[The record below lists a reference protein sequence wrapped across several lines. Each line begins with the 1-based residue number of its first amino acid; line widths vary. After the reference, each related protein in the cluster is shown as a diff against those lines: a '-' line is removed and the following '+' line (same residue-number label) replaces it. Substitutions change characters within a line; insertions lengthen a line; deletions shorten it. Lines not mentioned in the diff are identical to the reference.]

1 MRIFRFDEEVSIP
14 IDAFGSRF
22 RIGPLTGWDSRVRV
36 QIMHLPP
43 DGLIGRHEAGTP
55 QLVACVAG
63 SGTVAGADGRWR
75 DLRPGYAAVWEPG
88 EDHETR
94 SEAGMTL
101 VCIEGEFDV
110 WATAVTK
117 DIVVADHDP
126 AWAGWFGRL
135 RDRIWPAVEHL
146 AARIDHIGS
155 TAVPGLAA
163 KPVIDLDI
171 VVTSEAAVRPV
182 IEALR
187 PLGYLWRGDLGIEGR
202 QAFFRPDDDDLPDH
216 HLYLVVDGS
225 RAHQDHVLLRDL
237 LREDADARQRYAAL
251 KRRSVAEVDGDIER
265 YVAAKAAL
273 VAELLARAR
282 AERGLPPVT
291 YWAP

>member
-1 MRIFRFDEEVSIP
+1 M
-14 IDAFGSRF
+14 
-22 RIGPLTGWDSRVRV
+22 
-36 QIMHLPP
+36 
-43 DGLIGRHEAGTP
+43 
-55 QLVACVAG
+55 
-63 SGTVAGADGRWR
+63 
-75 DLRPGYAAVWEPG
+75 
-88 EDHETR
+88 
-94 SEAGMTL
+94 
-101 VCIEGEFDV
+101 
-110 WATAVTK
+110 
-117 DIVVADHDP
+117 
-126 AWAGWFGRL
+126 
-135 RDRIWPAVEHL
+135 
-146 AARIDHIGS
+146 
-155 TAVPGLAA
+155 PGLAA